1 MKKYA
6 RKAVYTYYRMN
17 IRFKNDEEA
26 ELIKKFYH
34 VPKKNQV
41 IKKLLVD
48 YLNTIEIKKK
58 DKTSNSSDLEQK

>member
-1 MKKYA
+1 
-6 RKAVYTYYRMN
+6 MN

-41 IKKLLVD
+41 IKQLLVD
-48 YLNTIEIKKK
+48 YLNTIELKENKKGSK
-58 DKTSNSSDLEQK
+58 SPNLEQKEQK